1 MDPSSVLLALEEQ
14 KKWRD
19 RLKRIQDRIGQLDR
33 KRATLSNELDRVHRK
48 MADCK
53 NVLGNVKESTL
64 IRTPARPAP
73 PITPGR

>member
-19 RLKRIQDRIGQLDR
+19 RFKRIQDRIRQLDR
-33 KRATLSNELDRVHRK
+33 KKATLSKELDRVHKR

-53 NVLGNVKESTL
+53 NVLGDFKESTFT
-64 IRTPARPAP
+64 RTHAP
-73 PITPGR
+73 PIIPGR